1 VKPGIIGV
9 ARAMKVCPR
18 CHLEYHDDDHDV
30 CVMDGTPLEVA
41 TDPRIGKLVL
51 GRYVIDAQLG
61 AGGMA
66 TVYRAHEST
75 TGRQVAVKVMHANLA
90 RDRDLRER
98 FRREARIAAALV
110 HENIVEIFDAGET
123 EDHEPVIVMALL
135 AGRTLRE
142 VVAKGPMPLGLVVA
156 LGVQIARALARA
168 HDLGVVHRDL
178 KPENVFVVDEGGR
191 RTAKLVDFGIARA
204 RHETRL
210 TAAGT
215 MVGTPAY
222 LAPERIKGRENDPS
236 SDLYSFGIVLY
247 EMITGALPFQCASL
261 PAFVI
266 AHLDTPA
273 PSPMARVAACPKPL
287 DSLVLRLLAKDPS
300 DRPVDAHSVVRD
312 LETIRFLVGPAPIDR
327 DSAPPQPPRPSR
339 ASQAVTLERW
349 ERRALLLEQML
360 RRAFRQGDAPT
371 ELVRT
376 LDDLRDA
383 VVELETLRKERLSG
397 QQTIDDADASARE
410 AGERLGHAVHEL
422 GVDLSEAREAL
433 GRLRAELDAR
443 DAQVK
448 DLEFQIDVLRKKL
461 DESQNEAHAQ
471 RATAQEALAASG
483 ARIESLR
490 RAIGQHSRLLLG
502 ALREHPD
509 NRELVEELER
519 A

>member
-1 VKPGIIGV
+1 
-9 ARAMKVCPR
+9 MKICPR

-30 CVMDGTPLEVA
+30 CVMDGTKLEAA

-51 GRYVIDAQLG
+51 GRYVIDGQLG

-75 TGRQVAVKVMHANLA
+75 TGRAVAVKVMHANLA

-135 AGRTLRE
+135 VGHTLRE
-142 VVAKGPMPLGLVVA
+142 VIAKGPMPLGLAVA

-178 KPENVFVVDEGGR
+178 KPENVFVVDESGR

-204 RHETRL
+204 RHESRL
-210 TAAGT
+210 TAAGM

-222 LAPERIKGRENDPS
+222 LAPERIKGRENDPA
-236 SDLYSFGIVLY
+236 SDLYSFGVVLY
-247 EMITGALPFQCASL
+247 EMITGQLPFQCTSL
-261 PAFVI
+261 PAYVI
-266 AHLDTPA
+266 AHLDTPP
-273 PSPMARVAACPKPL
+273 PSPAAAVPSCPKPL
-287 DSLVLRLLAKDPS
+287 ESLVLRLLAKDPA
-300 DRPVDAHSVVRD
+300 DRPVDAHSVGRD
-312 LETIRFLVGPAPIDR
+312 LETIRFLVGPVPAAR
-327 DSAPPQPPRPSR
+327 DSAPPSPPRPVR

-360 RRAFRQGDAPT
+360 RRAFRQDDAPS

-383 VVELETLRKERLSG
+383 VVELEVLRKARLAR
-397 QQTIDDADASARE
+397 QQTIDDVDASARE
-410 AGERLGHAVHEL
+410 ARERLGHAVHEL
-422 GVDLSEAREAL
+422 GVDLSKAREDLA
-433 GRLRAELDAR
+433 RLKAELEAR

-461 DESQNEAHAQ
+461 DESQDEAHAQ
-471 RATAQEALAASG
+471 RASAQDELASSG
-483 ARIESLR
+483 TRIEALR
-490 RAIGQHSRLLLG
+490 RAIGQQSRLLLG
-502 ALREHPD
+502 ALRDHPD